1 MELTVRLPDTGEFL
15 EENGELLQGWKVQM
29 RVLKEPGGSLEKVLT
44 AAGV

>member
-1 MELTVRLPDTGEFL
+1 MHLPDTGELL

-29 RVLKEPGGSLEKVLT
+29 RVFKEPRGRLEKALA